1 MKLDASKWLMLNLYE
16 QIEESRNLFVPDP
29 SGDLNLVKYTSKY
42 HRYILQCTLSQSN
55 YYTVQVYMFVVT
67 KYLKS
72 KN

>member
-16 QIEESRNLFVPDP
+16 QIEESRNLLVPDP

-42 HRYILQCTLSQSN
+42 RRYILQCTLSQSN